1 MSSDN
6 SKKNETNNTKKEY
19 DFGKL
24 VKYNLEEIESEVL
37 SDSVYLDVFAGSDPL
52 FKENVQSV
60 NPILD
65 NVLNLK
71 TVSFN
76 YKNSTFPEQ
85 QFPIGEQIGFMA
97 DQVEEMFPHLVKHDE
112 NGKKFVNYAMLTPI
126 LTKSIQDL
134 NSKVEKQEKLI
145 NDLISELKTLRG

>member
-6 SKKNETNNTKKEY
+6 SKKNETNNAKKDY

-52 FKENVQSV
+52 FKENVQSI

-76 YKNSTFPEQ
+76 YKNSSFPEQ

-112 NGKKFVNYAMLTPI
+112 DGKKFVNYAMLTPI